1 MCVCREGGG
10 AHMPHV
16 IKNNYACHAI
26 KFTNNFRNG
35 RRGGALVLD
44 PPLIFKTTDTLLVVE
59 NSCNYYFDS
68 FNVSV
73 KHYYVGFFF

>member
-10 AHMPHV
+10 SHMNTQ
-16 IKNNYACHAI
+16 NNYACHAI

-35 RRGGALVLD
+35 RRGGGALVLD

-59 NSCNYYFDS
+59 NSSNYYFDS

-73 KHYYVGFFF
+73 KHYYFGFFF